1 MRLADPFYY
10 LRNFQ
15 AMIDT
20 VRARDGDLLEADE
33 REFSAR
39 LADLPLRA
47 RALLVRM
54 VMRKGALFR
63 AGRLVYSEIGDV
75 AAAVAPLVA
84 MGWVED
90 APHVTLD
97 EWFGLLSKA
106 ELFTALALPRRAAA
120 VRKAELLETLRR
132 EFPADQ
138 AAASL
143 RANLDER
150 VYRLTVDDLCERL
163 RLMFFGNFRQN
174 LTDFVLADLRVFQF
188 EKIELAR
195 DARPFQTR
203 RQVDAFLGLYRCR
216 ERLHAGK
223 DPLRALQALPAPIP
237 DCEWLAER
245 RDKLRYQIARAL
257 ERAGSGAAALEIYAD
272 CAHPDAGRRAA
283 LVQGRLCPAPKRRT
297 PRLGTVPPHFVLTLA
312 RPISGT
318 SVETLVR
325 LHLGAVSGEETQLHH
340 VENALINSLFGLLC
354 WRAVFA
360 PLPGAF
366 FHGFHHGPAD
376 LASAGF
382 VKRRAREFAACLAEL
397 DSGAY
402 VDTIRRQFAEKAG
415 ISSPFVA
422 WGLLTLPLLETAL
435 TCFPAAH
442 LAHWFE
448 WILRDVSVNR
458 SGFPDLVQFWPAAGR
473 YRLIE
478 VKGPGDRLQ
487 PNQRRCLEHCL
498 LQGLP
503 VSVCHVRWEEP
514 AASAH
519 QFAAA

>member
-10 LRNFQ
+10 LHNFQ
-15 AMIDT
+15 AMLDT
-20 VRARDGDLLEADE
+20 LRARDGDLLRADE
-33 REFSAR
+33 REFIAR
-39 LADLPLRA
+39 LADLPPCA

-63 AGRLVYSEIGDV
+63 AGRLVYPEIGDV
-75 AAAVAPLVA
+75 ATAVAPLVA
-84 MGWVED
+84 FGWVED

-106 ELFTALALPRRAAA
+106 ELFKTLGLPPRAAA
-120 VRKAELLETLRR
+120 MRKAELLETLRNQ
-132 EFPADQ
+132 FTADQ
-138 AAASL
+138 VAASVC
-143 RANLDER
+143 ANLEER

-174 LTDFVLADLRVFQF
+174 LTDFVLADLQVFRF
-188 EKIELAR
+188 EKVELAC
-195 DARPFQTR
+195 DSRPFQTR
-203 RQVDAFLGLYRCR
+203 GQVDAFLALYRSR
-216 ERLHAGK
+216 ELLHAGA

-237 DCEWLAER
+237 DCEWLGER

-257 ERAGSGAAALEIYAD
+257 ERAGSWAAALEIYAD

-283 LVQGRLCPAPKRRT
+283 LVQRRLCPAPRQRA
-297 PRLGTVPPHFVLTLA
+297 PRPGADPPHFVLTLA
-312 RPISGT
+312 PPVTGT

-325 LHLGAVSGEETQLHH
+325 LHLGAESGEATQLYY

-376 LASAGF
+376 LSSAGF
-382 VKRRAREFAACLAEL
+382 SKRRAREFAACLAEL

-422 WGLLTLPLLETAL
+422 WGLLTPPLLETAL
-435 TCFPAAH
+435 NCFPAAH

-448 WILRDVSVNR
+448 WILRDVTVNR

-478 VKGPGDRLQ
+478 VKAPGDRLQ
-487 PNQRRCLEHCL
+487 PNQRRCLDHCL
-498 LQGLP
+498 LQDIP

-514 AASAH
+514 APSAH
-519 QFAAA
+519 QFAVV